1 MALDGPRGSPCPH
14 ASWLPWDQVR
24 TSRAK
29 ESVFA
34 FATAPTLVAKG
45 RRAAK
50 GVAAAALFAL
60 NLACYYLG
68 ISKTLS
74 FVSGC
79 PAKSKV
85 SSVARAQIGL
95 KEVQRGR
102 ELLTLSSDGAQGEQ
116 GRDKTSFHGVF
127 HYILRETDI
136 LAAKVVHPGPRGE

>member
-1 MALDGPRGSPCPH
+1 MIMLSTKPPSVRYLCETPFS
-14 ASWLPWDQVR
+14 AS
-24 TSRAK
+24 AI
-29 ESVFA
+29 SVSD
-34 FATAPTLVAKG
+34 T
-45 RRAAK
+45 
-50 GVAAAALFAL
+50 
-60 NLACYYLG
+60 
-68 ISKTLS
+68 
-74 FVSGC
+74 VSGC